1 MIKIDSKVIAATAL
15 ILGLFIGFYADSTI
29 LSKPQIQ
36 ILTDT
41 VNEQTNN
48 ITTLETQLSQ
58 LQGEH
63 TTLQTLYDQLQTSA
77 EQNSEEQINEI
88 ENLQTQINSLTNTI
102 ETRENTIND
111 MQDQIDELIADYND
125 LHNSFD
131 EIYNPIDISFT
142 ANNLMIELSTASDK
156 YPENTAII
164 GTVSIK
170 YSDGS
175 SFLGTYKLSIYKLYI
190 NSGAS
195 SGVYNINGNSL
206 YTWNNPFILGSGSYR
221 LSISEIKDAMGN
233 EAVSNSQL
241 RNQVIYIFMG

>member
-1 MIKIDSKVIAATAL
+1 MFKIDSKVIAAATL
-15 ILGLFIGFYADSTI
+15 ILGLFVGFYADSTI
-29 LSKPQIQ
+29 LSKPRIQ
-36 ILTDT
+36 TLTDT

-48 ITTLETQLSQ
+48 ITTLETQLNE

-77 EQNSEEQINEI
+77 QQNSEEQETEI
-88 ENLQTQINSLTNTI
+88 ENLQTQINTLTNTI
-102 ETRENTIND
+102 EARENTIND

-125 LHNSFD
+125 LQSSFD

-142 ANNLMIELSTASDK
+142 ANNLMIELTTASDK

-170 YSDGS
+170 YNDGR
-175 SFLGTYKLSIYKLYI
+175 SFQGTYKLSIYKLYI
-190 NSGAS
+190 NSGAA
-195 SGVYNINGNSL
+195 SGAYSINGNSL
-206 YTWNNPFILGSGSYR
+206 YTWNNPFILGSGSYK

-241 RNQVIYIFMG
+241 RNHVIYIFMG